1 MLRITNEYK
10 FCMVL
15 EDMLVE
21 RLRQNIMKNS
31 VIWKSIRLK
40 PVK

>member
-31 VIWKSIRLK
+31 VIWKSVRLK